1 MLESEVDPR
10 KTAVALRYKPVEDV
24 APKVVAKGRGLIAER
39 IITIAEEY
47 GIPIHE
53 DPSLVEVLV
62 KLDMG
67 MEIPPE
73 LYRVVAEILAFV
85 YRMDQHWKQ
94 DRGIE

>member
-1 MLESEVDPR
+1 MLESEVNRR
-10 KTAVALRYKPVEDV
+10 KAAVALRYKPVEDV

-39 IITIAEEY
+39 IIAIAEEY

-53 DPSLVEVLV
+53 DPSLVEVLG
-62 KLDMG
+62 KLDLG

-85 YRMDQHWKQ
+85 YRMDRRWKQ
-94 DRGIE
+94 ERRIE